1 MLSLFVLQIQA
12 AAAAAAE
19 TLKPVDDET
28 CLQNQPSIVLVT

>member
-1 MLSLFVLQIQA
+1 MLSLFVLQIQ